1 MSNPL
6 DNRFSD
12 LNKQGFMK
20 QKAQKT
26 LPIPIF
32 RNGYLIE
39 KTSGGYDLLSYHGA
53 CPISFHK
60 TKRQAE
66 AVADILPPNR

>member
-20 QKAQKT
+20 QKTRKI

-39 KTSGGYDLLSYHGA
+39 RVSGGYDLLHYHGTS
-53 CPISFHK
+53 PIGFYK
-60 TKRQAE
+60 TRRKAE
-66 AVADILPPNR
+66 IAADLLPLNQ

>member
-1 MSNPL
+1 MKNPL

-20 QKAQKT
+20 FRKVKKT
-26 LPIPIF
+26 AAPIY

-39 KTSGGYDLLSYHGA
+39 KCLGSWDVLSYKGSS
-53 CPISFHK
+53 PISMHK
-60 TKRQAE
+60 TRKQAE
-66 AVADILPPNR
+66 DAADKLEFNK